1 MDFIL
6 DIRQSIKMYRITV
19 TFMANGTKWLRTVIS
34 CLLGLFGIV
43 VMIGGLGL
51 AFDPSTD
58 EFGTMAAILG
68 LLISIV
74 AWRLWPAS
82 NSYNIHDISEQLPPE
97 SIEIKL
103 K

>member
-1 MDFIL
+1 MASRTKSL
-6 DIRQSIKMYRITV
+6 RI
-19 TFMANGTKWLRTVIS
+19 VIS

-51 AFDPSTD
+51 AFDPSSD
-58 EFGTMAAILG
+58 EFGTMVAILG
-68 LLISIV
+68 LLTSIA
-74 AWRLWPAS
+74 AWRLWPS
-82 NSYNIHDISEQLPPE
+82 LNSENIHNTSAQLPPE